1 MKKLYARIVPLV
13 FVLGACSSSD
23 EPAADPSVPVGFSVQ
38 TETRA
43 AVTGNTLPDGSLFK
57 VWGGYDGN
65 NVFDGRKV
73 TKTASGCTYTG
84 TEYWVPGKTYNFHA
98 VYPAELPA
106 EATLTVADDGTVS
119 VSDFDCSATGNEA
132 VDLMTASA
140 PDIEADKIIASQNP
154 VEHPVELTFSH
165 LLSHISFVFDNK
177 LTGGYA
183 AEVTDISFS
192 IQVKGDYN
200 SSTEPSPWTNLNPG
214 AITLYPAADP
224 AADPTAAPLTVE
236 KGSSVTSDP
245 ALVIP
250 QSNKRVNVTFTV
262 TIREKINEATG
273 STTMTVV
280 KRFTSPLAT
289 TDGEWEMGQRYE
301 YKATLTDKLME
312 MEGLTQITL
321 NVTITNWDQEN
332 ANVSWGGENA
342 AP

>member
-43 AVTGNTLPDGSLFK
+43 AVTGITLPDGSLFK

-65 NVFDGRKV
+65 NVFDGREV

-106 EATLTVADDGTVS
+106 EATLTVAGDGTVS
-119 VSDFDCSATGNEA
+119 VSNFDCSATGGAA

-140 PDIEADKIIASQNP
+140 PDDIKADEIIASPNS
-154 VEHPVELTFSH
+154 VELTFSH
-165 LLSHISFVFDNK
+165 LLSHISFVFENQ

-183 AEVTDISFS
+183 AEVTDISFL
-192 IQVKGDYN
+192 IKVKGDYN
-200 SSTEPSPWTNLNPG
+200 SSTEASPWTNLNPG
-214 AITLYPAADP
+214 AITLYPAA
-224 AADPTAAPLTVE
+224 APLKVANE
-236 KGSSVTSDP
+236 SKATSDP

-250 QSNKRVNVTFTV
+250 QGNTRVNVNFTV
-262 TIREKINEATG
+262 TIREIIDEDTG
-273 STTMTVV
+273 STMTVV

-289 TDGEWEMGQRYE
+289 TDGEWKMGQRYE

-312 MEGLTQITL
+312 MEGLKQIKL

-332 ANVSWGGENA
+332 ANVSWGGETA

>member
-1 MKKLYARIVPLV
+1 MKKFYARIVPLV

-43 AVTGNTLPDGSLFK
+43 AVTGTTLPNGSLFK

-65 NVFDGRKV
+65 NVFDGREV

-106 EATLTVADDGTVS
+106 GATLTVAGDGTVS
-119 VSDFDCSATGNEA
+119 VSNFDCSATGGTA

-140 PDIEADKIIASQNP
+140 PDIKADKIIASQNP
-154 VEHPVELTFSH
+154 VGLTFSH
-165 LLSHISFVFDNK
+165 LLSNISFVFDNQ
-177 LTGGYA
+177 LTGYV
-183 AEVTDISFS
+183 AEVTDISFL
-192 IQVKGDYN
+192 IQVKGDY
-200 SSTEPSPWTNLNPG
+200 SSTEASPWTNLIPG
-214 AITLYPAADP
+214 AITLYPV
-224 AADPTAAPLTVE
+224 AAPLKVANE
-236 KGSSVTSDP
+236 SSVTSDP

-250 QSNKRVNVTFTV
+250 QSNTGVNVTFTV
-262 TIREKINEATG
+262 TIREIIDEATG
-273 STTMTVV
+273 STMTVV

-312 MEGLTQITL
+312 MDGLTQITL
-321 NVTITNWDQEN
+321 DVKITDWSVED
-332 ANVSWGGENA
+332 ANVSWGGETA

>member
-1 MKKLYARIVPLV
+1 MKKFYARIVPLV

-43 AVTGNTLPDGSLFK
+43 AVTGTTLPDGSLFK

-65 NVFDGRKV
+65 NVFDGREV

-119 VSDFDCSATGNEA
+119 VSNFDCSATGGAA

-154 VEHPVELTFSH
+154 VELTFSH
-165 LLSHISFVFDNK
+165 LLSHISFVFDNQ
-177 LTGGYA
+177 LTGYA

-192 IQVKGDYN
+192 IQVKGNYI
-200 SSTEPSPWTNLNPG
+200 STEASPWTNLIPG

-224 AADPTAAPLTVE
+224 LKVAN
-236 KGSSVTSDP
+236 GSKATSAP

-250 QSNKRVNVTFTV
+250 QSNTGVNVTFTV
-262 TIREKINEATG
+262 TIREIIDETTG
-273 STTMTVV
+273 STMTVV

-289 TDGEWEMGQRYE
+289 TDGEWKMGQRYE
-301 YKATLTDKLME
+301 YKATLTDELME
-312 MEGLTQITL
+312 MDGLTQITL
-321 NVTITNWDQEN
+321 VVKITDWSVED
-332 ANVSWGGENA
+332 ANVSWGGETA

>member
-43 AVTGNTLPDGSLFK
+43 AVTGTTLPDGSLFK

-65 NVFDGRKV
+65 NVFDGREV
-73 TKTASGCTYTG
+73 IKTASGCTYTG

-106 EATLTVADDGTVS
+106 GATLTVAGVGTVS
-119 VSDFDCSATGNEA
+119 VSNFDCSATGDEA

-154 VEHPVELTFSH
+154 VELTFSH
-165 LLSHISFVFDNK
+165 LLSHISFVFENQ
-177 LTGGYA
+177 LTGGYV

-192 IQVKGDYN
+192 IQVKGNYI
-200 SSTEPSPWTNLNPG
+200 STEASPWTNLTLG

-224 AADPTAAPLTVE
+224 LKVANGP
-236 KGSSVTSDP
+236 SVTSDP

-250 QSNKRVNVTFTV
+250 QSNKGVNVTFTV
-262 TIREKINEATG
+262 TIREIIDEATG
-273 STTMTVV
+273 STMTVV

-301 YKATLTDKLME
+301 YKATLTNKLME
-312 MEGLTQITL
+312 MDGLTQITL
-321 NVTITNWDQEN
+321 VVKIKDWLVED
-332 ANVSWGGENA
+332 ANVSWGGETA

>member
-43 AVTGNTLPDGSLFK
+43 AVTGTTLPDGSLFK

-65 NVFDGRKV
+65 NVFDGREV

-106 EATLTVADDGTVS
+106 EATLTVAGDGTVS
-119 VSDFDCSATGNEA
+119 VSNFDCSATGGAA

-140 PDIEADKIIASQNP
+140 PDDIKADEIIASPNP
-154 VEHPVELTFSH
+154 VELPFSH
-165 LLSHISFVFDNK
+165 LLSHISFVFENQ
-177 LTGGYA
+177 LTGYA

-224 AADPTAAPLTVE
+224 AAAPLTVAN
-236 KGSSVTSDP
+236 KLSVTSDP

-250 QSNKRVNVTFTV
+250 QSNTGVNVTFTV
-262 TIREKINEATG
+262 TIREIIDEDTG
-273 STTMTVV
+273 STMTVV

-289 TDGEWEMGQRYE
+289 TDGEWKMGQRYE

-312 MEGLTQITL
+312 MEGLKQIKL

-332 ANVSWGGENA
+332 AKVSWGETA

>member
-43 AVTGNTLPDGSLFK
+43 AVTGTTLPDGSLFK

-106 EATLTVADDGTVS
+106 EATLTVAGDGTVS
-119 VSDFDCSATGNEA
+119 VRDFDCSATGDAA

-140 PDIEADKIIASQNP
+140 PNIEADKIIASQN
-154 VEHPVELTFSH
+154 PVELTFSH
-165 LLSHISFVFDNK
+165 LLSHISFVFDNQ
-177 LTGGYA
+177 LTGYV

-200 SSTEPSPWTNLNPG
+200 SSTEPSPWTNPILG

-224 AADPTAAPLTVE
+224 AADPLTVAN
-236 KGSSVTSDP
+236 KLSVTSDP

-250 QSNKRVNVTFTV
+250 QGNTEVNVTFTV
-262 TIREKINEATG
+262 TIREIIDELTG
-273 STTMTVV
+273 STMTVV

-301 YKATLTDKLME
+301 YKATLTDELME
-312 MEGLTQITL
+312 MNGLTQITL
-321 NVTITNWDQEN
+321 VVKITDWSVEDV
-332 ANVSWGGENA
+332 NVSWGGETA

>member
-1 MKKLYARIVPLV
+1 MKKFYARIVPLV

-43 AVTGNTLPDGSLFK
+43 AVTGTTLPDDSLFK

-65 NVFDGRKV
+65 NVFDGREV

-106 EATLTVADDGTVS
+106 GATLTVAGDGTVS
-119 VSDFDCSATGNEA
+119 VSNFDCSATGDAA

-140 PDIEADKIIASQNP
+140 PNIKADKIIASQNR
-154 VEHPVELTFSH
+154 VELTFSH
-165 LLSHISFVFDNK
+165 LLSHISFVFDNQ

-200 SSTEPSPWTNLNPG
+200 SSTEASPWTKLNPG
-214 AITLYPAADP
+214 TITLYPAAAP
-224 AADPTAAPLTVE
+224 AAAPLKVAN
-236 KGSSVTSDP
+236 GSKATSAP

-250 QSNKRVNVTFTV
+250 QSNTGVKVTFTV
-262 TIREKINEATG
+262 TIREIIDKDTG
-273 STTMTVV
+273 STMTVV

-289 TDGEWEMGQRYE
+289 TDGKWEMGQRYE

-312 MEGLTQITL
+312 MDGLTQITL
-321 NVTITNWDQEN
+321 NVTITDWSVED
-332 ANVSWGGENA
+332 ANVSWGGETA

>member
-43 AVTGNTLPDGSLFK
+43 AVTGTTLPDGSLFK

-65 NVFDGRKV
+65 NVFDGKEV
-73 TKTASGCTYTG
+73 KKTASGCTYTG
-84 TEYWVPGKTYNFHA
+84 TEYWVPRKTYNFHA

-119 VSDFDCSATGNEA
+119 VSDFDCSATGGAA
-132 VDLMTASA
+132 VDLMTAPA
-140 PDIEADKIIASQNP
+140 PDIKADEIIARQNS
-154 VEHPVELTFSH
+154 VELTFRH
-165 LLSHISFVFDNK
+165 LLSHISFVFDNQ
-177 LTGGYA
+177 LTGYA

-192 IQVKGDYN
+192 IQVKGNYN

-224 AADPTAAPLTVE
+224 EAAPLKVANE
-236 KGSSVTSDP
+236 SKATSDP

-250 QSNKRVNVTFTV
+250 QSNKGVNVTFTV

-289 TDGEWEMGQRYE
+289 TDGEWKMGQRYE
-301 YKATLTDKLME
+301 YKATLTDELME
-312 MEGLTQITL
+312 MNDLKLTQITL
-321 NVTITNWDQEN
+321 VVKITNWSVED
-332 ANVSWGGENA
+332 ANVSWGGETA

>member
-43 AVTGNTLPDGSLFK
+43 AVTGTTLPDGSLFK

-65 NVFDGRKV
+65 NVFDGREV

-106 EATLTVADDGTVS
+106 GAITVAGDGTVS
-119 VSDFDCSATGNEA
+119 VSNFDCSATGNAA

-140 PDIEADKIIASQNP
+140 PNIKADEIIASPNS
-154 VEHPVELTFSH
+154 VELTFSH
-165 LLSHISFVFDNK
+165 LLSHISFVFDNQ
-177 LTGGYA
+177 TGYT

-192 IQVKGDYN
+192 IRVKGNYN
-200 SSTEPSPWTNLNPG
+200 SSTEPSRWTNLNPEP
-214 AITLYPAADP
+214 IPLYPAA
-224 AADPTAAPLTVE
+224 APLRVAN
-236 KGSSVTSDP
+236 KSSVTSDP

-250 QSNKRVNVTFTV
+250 QSNTGVNVTFTV
-262 TIREKINEATG
+262 TIREIIDEDTG

-289 TDGEWEMGQRYE
+289 TDCEWKMGQRYE

-312 MEGLTQITL
+312 MDGLTQITL
-321 NVTITNWDQEN
+321 VVKITDWSVEK
-332 ANVSWGGENA
+332 ANVSWGGETA

>member
-1 MKKLYARIVPLV
+1 MKKFYARIVPLV

-43 AVTGNTLPDGSLFK
+43 AVTGPTLPVGSLFK

-65 NVFDGRKV
+65 NVFDGREV

-106 EATLTVADDGTVS
+106 GATLTVAGDGTVS
-119 VSDFDCSATGNEA
+119 VRDFDCSATGNAA

-140 PDIEADKIIASQNP
+140 PNIEADKIIASQN
-154 VEHPVELTFSH
+154 PVELTFSH
-165 LLSHISFVFDNK
+165 LLSHISFVFDNQ
-177 LTGGYA
+177 LTGYA
-183 AEVTDISFS
+183 AEVTDISFL
-192 IQVKGDYN
+192 IQVKGNYI
-200 SSTEPSPWTNLNPG
+200 STEASPWTNLIQG

-224 AADPTAAPLTVE
+224 AAAPLTVE
-236 KGSSVTSDP
+236 NKLSVTSDP

-250 QSNKRVNVTFTV
+250 QSNTGVNVTFTV
-262 TIREKINEATG
+262 TIREIIDEAG
-273 STTMTVV
+273 STMTVV

-289 TDGEWEMGQRYE
+289 TDGEWKMGQRYE

-312 MEGLTQITL
+312 MEDLKQITL
-321 NVTITNWDQEN
+321 VVKITDWLVED
-332 ANVSWGGENA
+332 ANVSWGGETA

>member
-1 MKKLYARIVPLV
+1 MKKFYARIVPLV

-43 AVTGNTLPDGSLFK
+43 AVTGTTLPDGSHFK
-57 VWGGYDGN
+57 VWGGYNGN
-65 NVFDGRKV
+65 NVFDGREV

-106 EATLTVADDGTVS
+106 GAKLTVAGDGTVS
-119 VSDFDCSATGNEA
+119 VSNFDCSATGGAA

-140 PDIEADKIIASQNP
+140 PDDIKADEIIARQNR
-154 VEHPVELTFSH
+154 VELTFSH

-177 LTGGYA
+177 TGYT
-183 AEVTDISFS
+183 AEVTDISFL

-200 SSTEPSPWTNLNPG
+200 SSTEPSPWTNLILG
-214 AITLYPAADP
+214 AITLYPAA
-224 AADPTAAPLTVE
+224 APLKVAN
-236 KGSSVTSDP
+236 KLSVTSDP

-250 QSNKRVNVTFTV
+250 QSNTGVNVTFTV
-262 TIREKINEATG
+262 TIREIIDKDTG
-273 STTMTVV
+273 STMTVV
-280 KRFTSPLAT
+280 KRFTSSLAT

-301 YKATLTDKLME
+301 YKATLTDELME
-312 MEGLTQITL
+312 MDDLTQITL
-321 NVTITNWDQEN
+321 VVKITDWSVED
-332 ANVSWGGENA
+332 ANVSWGGETA

>member
-43 AVTGNTLPDGSLFK
+43 AVTGTTLPDGSLFK

-65 NVFDGRKV
+65 NVFDGREVK
-73 TKTASGCTYTG
+73 KTASGCTYTG

-106 EATLTVADDGTVS
+106 GATLTVAGDGTVS
-119 VSDFDCSATGNEA
+119 VSKFDCSATGDKA

-140 PDIEADKIIASQNP
+140 PDDIKADEIIASQNL
-154 VEHPVELTFSH
+154 VGLTFSH

-177 LTGGYA
+177 LTGYA

-192 IQVKGDYN
+192 IQVKGNYN
-200 SSTEPSPWTNLNPG
+200 SSTEPSPWTTLNLG

-224 AADPTAAPLTVE
+224 AAAPLTVAN
-236 KGSSVTSDP
+236 GSKATSDP

-250 QSNKRVNVTFTV
+250 QNNTGVNVTFTV
-262 TIREKINEATG
+262 TIREIIDEDTG
-273 STTMTVV
+273 STMTVV

-312 MEGLTQITL
+312 MDGLTQITL
-321 NVTITNWDQEN
+321 NVTITDWLVED
-332 ANVSWGGENA
+332 ANVSWGGETA

>member
-43 AVTGNTLPDGSLFK
+43 AVTGTTLPDGSLFK

-65 NVFDGRKV
+65 NVFDGKEV
-73 TKTASGCTYTG
+73 KKTASGCTYTG
-84 TEYWVPGKTYNFHA
+84 TEYWVPGKKYNFHA

-106 EATLTVADDGTVS
+106 GAALTVAGDGTVS
-119 VSDFDCSATGNEA
+119 VSDFDCSATGDAA

-140 PDIEADKIIASQNP
+140 SNIEADKIIDSPNT
-154 VEHPVELTFSH
+154 VELTFSH
-165 LLSHISFVFDNK
+165 LLSHISFAFDNQ
-177 LTGGYA
+177 LTGYA

-200 SSTEPSPWTNLNPG
+200 SSTEPSPWTTLSPG
-214 AITLYPAADP
+214 AITLYPA
-224 AADPTAAPLTVE
+224 TAPLKVANR
-236 KGSSVTSDP
+236 SSVTSDP

-250 QSNKRVNVTFTV
+250 QGNTGVDVTFTV
-262 TIREKINEATG
+262 TIRKIIDEDTG
-273 STTMTVV
+273 STMTVV

-289 TDGEWEMGQRYE
+289 TDGKWEMGQRYE
-301 YKATLTDKLME
+301 YKATLDNDLME
-312 MEGLTQITL
+312 MDDLTQITL
-321 NVTITNWDQEN
+321 NVTIKVWSVED
-332 ANVSWGGENA
+332 ANVSWGGETA

>member
-1 MKKLYARIVPLV
+1 MKKFYARIVPLV

-43 AVTGNTLPDGSLFK
+43 AVTGTTLPDGSLFK

-65 NVFDGRKV
+65 NVFDGREV

-106 EATLTVADDGTVS
+106 EARLTVAGDGTVS
-119 VSDFDCSATGNEA
+119 VSDFDCSATGDAA

-140 PDIEADKIIASQNP
+140 HIKADKIIDSQN
-154 VEHPVELTFSH
+154 PVELTFSH
-165 LLSHISFVFDNK
+165 LLSHISFVFDNQ

-183 AEVTDISFS
+183 AEVTDISFL
-192 IQVKGDYN
+192 IKVKGNYI
-200 SSTEPSPWTNLNPG
+200 STGASPWTNLTLG

-224 AADPTAAPLTVE
+224 EAAPLEVANR
-236 KGSSVTSDP
+236 SSVTSDP

-250 QSNKRVNVTFTV
+250 QGNTGVNVTFTV
-262 TIREKINEATG
+262 TIREIIDEDTG
-273 STTMTVV
+273 STMTVV

-289 TDGEWEMGQRYE
+289 TDGKWEMGQRYE

-312 MEGLTQITL
+312 MEMDGLKQITL
-321 NVTITNWDQEN
+321 NVTIKDWWVED
-332 ANVSWGGENA
+332 ANVSWGGETA

>member
-43 AVTGNTLPDGSLFK
+43 AVTGTTLPDGSLFK

-65 NVFDGRKV
+65 NVFDGREVK
-73 TKTASGCTYTG
+73 KTASGCTYTG

-106 EATLTVADDGTVS
+106 GATLTVAGDGTVS
-119 VSDFDCSATGNEA
+119 VSNFDCSATGDVA

-140 PDIEADKIIASQNP
+140 PNIKADEIIARQ
-154 VEHPVELTFSH
+154 HPVELTFRH
-165 LLSHISFVFDNK
+165 LLSNISFVFDNQ
-177 LTGGYA
+177 LSYA
-183 AEVTDISFS
+183 AEVTDISFW
-192 IQVKGDYN
+192 IKVKGNYN
-200 SSTEPSPWTNLNPG
+200 SSTEPSPWTNLNPE

-224 AADPTAAPLTVE
+224 AAAPLTVE
-236 KGSSVTSDP
+236 NKLSVTSDP

-250 QSNKRVNVTFTV
+250 QSNTEVNVTFTV
-262 TIREKINEATG
+262 TIREIIDEDTG
-273 STTMTVV
+273 STMTVV
-280 KRFTSPLAT
+280 KRFTSSLAT

-321 NVTITNWDQEN
+321 VVKITDWSVED
-332 ANVSWGGENA
+332 ANVSWGGETA

>member
-1 MKKLYARIVPLV
+1 MKKFYARIVPLV

-43 AVTGNTLPDGSLFK
+43 AVTGPTLPVGSLFK

-65 NVFDGRKV
+65 NVFDGREV

-119 VSDFDCSATGNEA
+119 VSNFDCSATGGAA

-154 VEHPVELTFSH
+154 VELTFSH

-177 LTGGYA
+177 LTGYA

-192 IQVKGDYN
+192 IQVKGNYN
-200 SSTEPSPWTNLNPG
+200 SSTEPSPWTTLNLG
-214 AITLYPAADP
+214 AITLYPAA
-224 AADPTAAPLTVE
+224 APLKVAN
-236 KGSSVTSDP
+236 GSSVTSDP

-250 QSNKRVNVTFTV
+250 QSNTGVNVTFTV
-262 TIREKINEATG
+262 TIREIIDETTG
-273 STTMTVV
+273 STMTVV
-280 KRFTSPLAT
+280 KRFISSLAT

-301 YKATLTDKLME
+301 YKATLDDELME
-312 MEGLTQITL
+312 MEMDDLTQITL
-321 NVTITNWDQEN
+321 NVTIKDWWVED
-332 ANVSWGGENA
+332 ANVSWGGETA

>member
-43 AVTGNTLPDGSLFK
+43 AVTGTTLPDGSLFK

-65 NVFDGRKV
+65 NVFDGREVK
-73 TKTASGCTYTG
+73 KTASGCTYTG

-106 EATLTVADDGTVS
+106 GATLTVAGDGTVS
-119 VSDFDCSATGNEA
+119 VSNFDCSATGNAA

-140 PDIEADKIIASQNP
+140 PNIEADKIIARQN
-154 VEHPVELTFSH
+154 PVELTFSH
-165 LLSHISFVFDNK
+165 LLSHISFVFDNQ
-177 LTGGYA
+177 LTGYA

-200 SSTEPSPWTNLNPG
+200 SSTEPSPWTTLIPEAN
-214 AITLYPAADP
+214 TLYLA
-224 AADPTAAPLTVE
+224 AAPLKVANE
-236 KGSSVTSDP
+236 SSVTSDP

-250 QSNKRVNVTFTV
+250 QSNTGVNVTFTV
-262 TIREKINEATG
+262 TIREIIDEDTG
-273 STTMTVV
+273 STMTVV

-289 TDGEWEMGQRYE
+289 TDGKWEMGQRYE
-301 YKATLTDKLME
+301 YKATLTDELME
-312 MEGLTQITL
+312 MDDLTRITL
-321 NVTITNWDQEN
+321 NVSITDWLEED
-332 ANVSWGGENA
+332 ANVSWGGETA

>member
-43 AVTGNTLPDGSLFK
+43 AVTGTTLPDGSLFK

-65 NVFDGRKV
+65 NVFDGREV

-106 EATLTVADDGTVS
+106 GATLTVAGDGTVS
-119 VSDFDCSATGNEA
+119 VRDFDCSATGNAA

-140 PDIEADKIIASQNP
+140 PNIEADKIIASQN
-154 VEHPVELTFSH
+154 PVELTFSH
-165 LLSHISFVFDNK
+165 LLSHISFVFDNQ
-177 LTGGYA
+177 LTGYA
-183 AEVTDISFS
+183 AEVTGISFS
-192 IQVKGDYN
+192 IQVKGDY
-200 SSTEPSPWTNLNPG
+200 SSTEASPWTNLTLG
-214 AITLYPAADP
+214 AITLAADP
-224 AADPTAAPLTVE
+224 EADPLTVE

-250 QSNKRVNVTFTV
+250 QGNRGVNVTFTV
-262 TIREKINEATG
+262 TIREIINEATG

-289 TDGEWEMGQRYE
+289 TDGKWEMGQRYE
-301 YKATLTDKLME
+301 YKATLTDELME
-312 MEGLTQITL
+312 MDDLTQITL
-321 NVTITNWDQEN
+321 VVEITDWLVED
-332 ANVSWGGENA
+332 ANVSWGGETA

>member
-43 AVTGNTLPDGSLFK
+43 AVTGTTLPDGSLFK

-65 NVFDGRKV
+65 NVFDGREV

-106 EATLTVADDGTVS
+106 EATLTVDGDGTVS
-119 VSDFDCSATGNEA
+119 VSNFDCSATGDAA

-154 VEHPVELTFSH
+154 VELTFSH
-165 LLSHISFVFDNK
+165 LLSHISFVFDNQ
-177 LTGGYA
+177 LTGYV

-200 SSTEPSPWTNLNPG
+200 SSTEPSPWTNLSPG

-224 AADPTAAPLTVE
+224 LTVANE
-236 KGSSVTSDP
+236 RSVTSDP

-250 QSNKRVNVTFTV
+250 QGNTGVDVTFTV
-262 TIREKINEATG
+262 TIREIIDEDTG
-273 STTMTVV
+273 STMTVV

-289 TDGEWEMGQRYE
+289 TDGEWKMGQRYE
-301 YKATLTDKLME
+301 YKATLTDELME
-312 MEGLTQITL
+312 MDDLTQITL
-321 NVTITNWDQEN
+321 NVTIKDWLVEDV
-332 ANVSWGGENA
+332 NVSWGGETA

>member
-43 AVTGNTLPDGSLFK
+43 AVTGTTLPDGSLFK

-65 NVFDGRKV
+65 NVFDGREV

-106 EATLTVADDGTVS
+106 EAKLTVAGDGTVS
-119 VSDFDCSATGNEA
+119 VSNFDCSATGDAA

-140 PDIEADKIIASQNP
+140 PDDIKADEIIASQHL
-154 VEHPVELTFSH
+154 VGLTFSH
-165 LLSHISFVFDNK
+165 LLSHISFVFDNQ
-177 LTGGYA
+177 LTGYA
-183 AEVTDISFS
+183 AEVTDISFL
-192 IQVKGDYN
+192 IKVKGNYI
-200 SSTEPSPWTNLNPG
+200 STEASPWTNLIQG

-224 AADPTAAPLTVE
+224 AAAPLKVE
-236 KGSSVTSDP
+236 KKLSVTSDP

-250 QSNKRVNVTFTV
+250 QSNTGVNVTFTV
-262 TIREKINEATG
+262 TIRKIIDEDTG
-273 STTMTVV
+273 STMTVV

-289 TDGEWEMGQRYE
+289 TDGEWKMGQRYE
-301 YKATLTDKLME
+301 YKATLTDELME
-312 MEGLTQITL
+312 MDGLTQITL
-321 NVTITNWDQEN
+321 NVTITDWLVED
-332 ANVSWGGENA
+332 ANVSWGGETA

>member
-43 AVTGNTLPDGSLFK
+43 AVTGTTLPDGSLFK

-65 NVFDGRKV
+65 NVFDGREV

-106 EATLTVADDGTVS
+106 EAILTVAGDGTVS
-119 VSDFDCSATGNEA
+119 VSNFDCSATGDAA

-154 VEHPVELTFSH
+154 VELTFSH
-165 LLSHISFVFDNK
+165 LLSHISFAFDNK
-177 LTGGYA
+177 LTGYA

-192 IQVKGDYN
+192 IQVKGNYN
-200 SSTEPSPWTNLNPG
+200 SSTEPSPWTNLTLG

-224 AADPTAAPLTVE
+224 LRVE
-236 KGSSVTSDP
+236 NKLSVTSDP

-250 QSNKRVNVTFTV
+250 QSNTEVNVTFTV
-262 TIREKINEATG
+262 TIREIIDEDTG
-273 STTMTVV
+273 STMTVV

-289 TDGEWEMGQRYE
+289 TDGEWKMGQRYE
-301 YKATLTDKLME
+301 YKATLTDELME
-312 MEGLTQITL
+312 MDGLTQITL
-321 NVTITNWDQEN
+321 NVTITDWSVED
-332 ANVSWGGENA
+332 ANVSWGGETA

>member
-1 MKKLYARIVPLV
+1 MKKFYARIVPLV

-43 AVTGNTLPDGSLFK
+43 AVTGTTLPDGSLFK

-65 NVFDGRKV
+65 NVFDGREV

-84 TEYWVPGKTYNFHA
+84 TEYWVPGKKYNFHA

-106 EATLTVADDGTVS
+106 GAKLTVDGDGTVS
-119 VSDFDCSATGNEA
+119 VSNFDCSATGNEA

-140 PDIEADKIIASQNP
+140 PNIEADEIIARQNS
-154 VEHPVELTFSH
+154 VELTFSH
-165 LLSHISFVFDNK
+165 LLSHISFVFDNQ
-177 LTGGYA
+177 LTGYA
-183 AEVTDISFS
+183 AEVTDISFL
-192 IQVKGDYN
+192 IKVKGNYI
-200 SSTEPSPWTNLNPG
+200 STEASPWTNLIQG

-224 AADPTAAPLTVE
+224 AAAPLTVE
-236 KGSSVTSDP
+236 NKLSVTSDP

-250 QSNKRVNVTFTV
+250 QSNTGVNVTFTV
-262 TIREKINEATG
+262 TIRKIIDEATG
-273 STTMTVV
+273 STMTVV
-280 KRFTSPLAT
+280 KRFTSSLAT

-312 MEGLTQITL
+312 MEGLKQIKL

-332 ANVSWGGENA
+332 ANVSWGGETA

>member
-43 AVTGNTLPDGSLFK
+43 AVTGTTLPDGSLFK

-65 NVFDGRKV
+65 NVFDGREVK
-73 TKTASGCTYTG
+73 KTASGCTYTG

-106 EATLTVADDGTVS
+106 EATLTVAGDGTVS
-119 VSDFDCSATGNEA
+119 VSNFDCSATGDAA

-140 PDIEADKIIASQNP
+140 PDDIKADEIIDRQD
-154 VEHPVELTFSH
+154 PVELTFSH
-165 LLSHISFVFDNK
+165 LLSHISFVFDNQ

-200 SSTEPSPWTNLNPG
+200 SSTEASPWTNLNPG
-214 AITLYPAADP
+214 AIITLYPAA
-224 AADPTAAPLTVE
+224 APLKVAN
-236 KGSSVTSDP
+236 KLSVTSDP

-250 QSNKRVNVTFTV
+250 QGNTEVDVTFTV
-262 TIREKINEATG
+262 TIRKKIDETTG

-289 TDGEWEMGQRYE
+289 TDGKWKMGQRYE

-312 MEGLTQITL
+312 MDDLTQITL
-321 NVTITNWDQEN
+321 VVKITNWSVED
-332 ANVSWGGENA
+332 ANVSWGGETA

>member
-43 AVTGNTLPDGSLFK
+43 AVTGTTLPDGSLFK

-65 NVFDGRKV
+65 NVFDGREV

-106 EATLTVADDGTVS
+106 GATLTVAGDGTVS
-119 VSDFDCSATGNEA
+119 VRDFDCSATGNAA

-140 PDIEADKIIASQNP
+140 PNIEADKIIASPN
-154 VEHPVELTFSH
+154 PVELTFSH
-165 LLSHISFVFDNK
+165 LLSHISFVFDNQ
-177 LTGGYA
+177 LTGYA
-183 AEVTDISFS
+183 AEVTDISFL
-192 IQVKGDYN
+192 IKVKGNYI
-200 SSTEPSPWTNLNPG
+200 STEASPWTNLIQG

-224 AADPTAAPLTVE
+224 AAAPLTVE
-236 KGSSVTSDP
+236 NKLSVTSDP

-250 QSNKRVNVTFTV
+250 QSNTGVNVTFTV
-262 TIREKINEATG
+262 TIREIINEATG

-289 TDGEWEMGQRYE
+289 TDGEWKMGQRYK

-312 MEGLTQITL
+312 MDGLTQITL
-321 NVTITNWDQEN
+321 VVKITDWSVED
-332 ANVSWGGENA
+332 ANVSWGGETA

>member
-23 EPAADPSVPVGFSVQ
+23 EPAADPSVPLGFSVQ

-43 AVTGNTLPDGSLFK
+43 AVTGTTLPDGSLFK

-65 NVFDGRKV
+65 NVFDGREVK
-73 TKTASGCTYTG
+73 KTASGCTYTG

-119 VSDFDCSATGNEA
+119 VSKFDCSATGGAA

-140 PDIEADKIIASQNP
+140 PDDIEADEIIASQN
-154 VEHPVELTFSH
+154 PVELTFSH
-165 LLSHISFVFDNK
+165 LLSHISFVFDNQ

-192 IQVKGDYN
+192 IQVKGNYI
-200 SSTEPSPWTNLNPG
+200 STEPSPWTNLTLG
-214 AITLYPAADP
+214 EITLYPAADP
-224 AADPTAAPLTVE
+224 EAASLKVANR
-236 KGSSVTSDP
+236 SSVTSDP

-250 QSNKRVNVTFTV
+250 QGNTGVDVTFTV
-262 TIREKINEATG
+262 TIREIIDEDTG
-273 STTMTVV
+273 STMTVV

-289 TDGEWEMGQRYE
+289 TDGKWEMGQRYE
-301 YKATLTDKLME
+301 YKATLTDELME
-312 MEGLTQITL
+312 MDGLKQITL
-321 NVTITNWDQEN
+321 VVKITDWLVED
-332 ANVSWGGENA
+332 ANVSWGGETA

>member
-43 AVTGNTLPDGSLFK
+43 AVTGTTLPDGSLFK

-65 NVFDGRKV
+65 NVFDGREV

-106 EATLTVADDGTVS
+106 GATLTVAGDGTVS
-119 VSDFDCSATGNEA
+119 VSNFDCSATGNAA

-140 PDIEADKIIASQNP
+140 PNIEADKIIARQN
-154 VEHPVELTFSH
+154 PVELTFSH
-165 LLSHISFVFDNK
+165 LLSHISFVFDNQ
-177 LTGGYA
+177 LTGYA

-200 SSTEPSPWTNLNPG
+200 SSTEPSPWTTLIPEAN
-214 AITLYPAADP
+214 TLYLA
-224 AADPTAAPLTVE
+224 AAPLKVAN
-236 KGSSVTSDP
+236 GSSVTSDP

-250 QSNKRVNVTFTV
+250 QSNTGVNVTFTV
-262 TIREKINEATG
+262 TIREIIDEDTG
-273 STTMTVV
+273 STMTVV

-312 MEGLTQITL
+312 MDGLTQITL
-321 NVTITNWDQEN
+321 NVSITDWLVED
-332 ANVSWGGENA
+332 ANVSWGGETA

>member
-1 MKKLYARIVPLV
+1 MKKFYARIVPLV

-43 AVTGNTLPDGSLFK
+43 AVTGTTLPNDSLFK
-57 VWGGYDGN
+57 VWGGYNGN
-65 NVFDGRKV
+65 NVFDGREVK
-73 TKTASGCTYTG
+73 KTASGCTYTG

-119 VSDFDCSATGNEA
+119 VSNFDCSATGDAA

-140 PDIEADKIIASQNP
+140 PNIEADEIIARQNP
-154 VEHPVELTFSH
+154 VKLTFSH
-165 LLSHISFVFDNK
+165 LLSHISFVFDNQ
-177 LTGGYA
+177 LTGYA

-192 IQVKGDYN
+192 IKVKGNYI
-200 SSTEPSPWTNLNPG
+200 STEASPWTNLNLE
-214 AITLYPAADP
+214 AITLYPAA
-224 AADPTAAPLTVE
+224 APLKVAN
-236 KGSSVTSDP
+236 KLSVTSDP

-250 QSNKRVNVTFTV
+250 QSNTGVNVTFTV
-262 TIREKINEATG
+262 TIREIIDEATG
-273 STTMTVV
+273 STMTVV
-280 KRFTSPLAT
+280 KRFTSSLAT

-321 NVTITNWDQEN
+321 VVKITDWSVED
-332 ANVSWGGENA
+332 ANVSWGGETA

>member
-43 AVTGNTLPDGSLFK
+43 AVTGTTLPDGSLFK

-65 NVFDGRKV
+65 NVFDGREV

-106 EATLTVADDGTVS
+106 GATLTVAGDGTVS
-119 VSDFDCSATGNEA
+119 VSNFDCSATGDAA

-140 PDIEADKIIASQNP
+140 PNIKADKIIASQN
-154 VEHPVELTFSH
+154 PVELTFSH
-165 LLSHISFVFDNK
+165 LLSHISFVFDNQ
-177 LTGGYA
+177 TGYA

-192 IQVKGDYN
+192 IQVKGNYI
-200 SSTEPSPWTNLNPG
+200 STGASPWTNLNPG
-214 AITLYPAADP
+214 AITLYPAA
-224 AADPTAAPLTVE
+224 APLKVAN
-236 KGSSVTSDP
+236 KLSVTSDP

-250 QSNKRVNVTFTV
+250 QSNTGVNVTFTV
-262 TIREKINEATG
+262 TIREIIDEDTE

-289 TDGEWEMGQRYE
+289 TDGKWEMGQRYE

-312 MEGLTQITL
+312 MDGLTQITL
-321 NVTITNWDQEN
+321 VVKITDWSVED
-332 ANVSWGGENA
+332 ANVSWGGETA

>member
-43 AVTGNTLPDGSLFK
+43 AVTGTTLPNDSLFK
-57 VWGGYDGN
+57 VWGGYNGN
-65 NVFDGRKV
+65 NVFDGREVK
-73 TKTASGCTYTG
+73 KTASGCTYTG

-119 VSDFDCSATGNEA
+119 VSNFDCSATGDAA

-140 PDIEADKIIASQNP
+140 TNIEADEIIDSPNL
-154 VEHPVELTFSH
+154 VELTFSH
-165 LLSHISFVFDNK
+165 LLSHISFVFANE
-177 LTGGYA
+177 LTGDYA

-192 IQVKGDYN
+192 IKVKGDYN
-200 SSTEPSPWTNLNPG
+200 SSTEPSPWTNLIPG

-224 AADPTAAPLTVE
+224 AAAPLTVAN
-236 KGSSVTSDP
+236 GSSVTSDP

-250 QSNKRVNVTFTV
+250 QGNTEVNVTFTV
-262 TIREKINEATG
+262 TIREIIDEA
-273 STTMTVV
+273 STMTVV

-289 TDGEWEMGQRYE
+289 TDGKWKMGQRYE

-312 MEGLTQITL
+312 MDGLTQITL
-321 NVTITNWDQEN
+321 VVKIKDWLVED
-332 ANVSWGGENA
+332 ANVSWGGETA

>member
-43 AVTGNTLPDGSLFK
+43 VVTGTTLPDGSLFK
-57 VWGGYDGN
+57 VWGEYDGN
-65 NVFDGRKV
+65 NVFDGREV

-119 VSDFDCSATGNEA
+119 VSNFDCSATGGAA

-140 PDIEADKIIASQNP
+140 PNIKADEIIASPN
-154 VEHPVELTFSH
+154 PVELTFSH
-165 LLSHISFVFDNK
+165 LLSHISFVFDNQ

-192 IQVKGDYN
+192 IHVKGDYN
-200 SSTEPSPWTNLNPG
+200 SSTEPSPWTNLTLG

-224 AADPTAAPLTVE
+224 EAAPLKVANE
-236 KGSSVTSDP
+236 RSVTSDP

-250 QSNKRVNVTFTV
+250 QGNRGVNVTFTV
-262 TIREKINEATG
+262 TIREIIDEAG
-273 STTMTVV
+273 STMTVV

-289 TDGEWEMGQRYE
+289 TDGEWKMGQRYE

-312 MEGLTQITL
+312 MDGLTQITL
-321 NVTITNWDQEN
+321 VVKIKDWLVED
-332 ANVSWGGENA
+332 ANVSWGGETA

>member
-43 AVTGNTLPDGSLFK
+43 AVTGTTLPDGSLFK
-57 VWGGYDGN
+57 VWGGYNGN
-65 NVFDGRKV
+65 NVFDDREV

-106 EATLTVADDGTVS
+106 GATLTVAGDGTVS
-119 VSDFDCSATGNEA
+119 VSNFDCSATGDAA

-140 PDIEADKIIASQNP
+140 PDIKADEIIANQN
-154 VEHPVELTFSH
+154 PVELTFSH
-165 LLSHISFVFDNK
+165 LLSHISFVFDNQ

-192 IQVKGDYN
+192 IRVKGNYN

-214 AITLYPAADP
+214 AITLYPAA
-224 AADPTAAPLTVE
+224 APLTVAN
-236 KGSSVTSDP
+236 KLSLTSAP

-250 QSNKRVNVTFTV
+250 QSNTGVNVTFTV
-262 TIREKINEATG
+262 TIREIIDEDTG

-289 TDGEWEMGQRYE
+289 TDGEWKMGQRYE
-301 YKATLTDKLME
+301 YKATLTGELME
-312 MEGLTQITL
+312 MDGLTQITL
-321 NVTITNWDQEN
+321 DVKITDWSVED
-332 ANVSWGGENA
+332 ANVSWGGETA

>member
-43 AVTGNTLPDGSLFK
+43 AVTGTTLPDGSLFK

-65 NVFDGRKV
+65 NVFDGREV

-106 EATLTVADDGTVS
+106 GAKLTVAGDGTVS
-119 VSDFDCSATGNEA
+119 VSNFDCSATGGAA

-140 PDIEADKIIASQNP
+140 PDDIKADEIIASPNP
-154 VEHPVELTFSH
+154 VKLTFSH
-165 LLSHISFVFDNK
+165 LLSHISFVFDNQ
-177 LTGGYA
+177 LSYA

-192 IQVKGDYN
+192 IRVKGNYN
-200 SSTEPSPWTNLNPG
+200 SSTEPSPWTNLILG
-214 AITLYPAADP
+214 AITLYPAA
-224 AADPTAAPLTVE
+224 APLKVAN
-236 KGSSVTSDP
+236 KLSVTSDP

-250 QSNKRVNVTFTV
+250 QGNTGVNVTFTV
-262 TIREKINEATG
+262 TIREIIDEAPG
-273 STTMTVV
+273 SSMTVV

-289 TDGEWEMGQRYE
+289 TDGEWKMGQRYE

-312 MEGLTQITL
+312 MDGLKQITL
-321 NVTITNWDQEN
+321 NVTITDWSVED
-332 ANVSWGGENA
+332 ANVSWGGETA

>member
-43 AVTGNTLPDGSLFK
+43 AVTGTTLPDGSLFK

-65 NVFDGRKV
+65 NVFDGREV

-106 EATLTVADDGTVS
+106 GAKLTVAGDGTVS
-119 VSDFDCSATGNEA
+119 VSNFDCSATGDAA

-140 PDIEADKIIASQNP
+140 PDDIKADEIIASP
-154 VEHPVELTFSH
+154 DPVELTFSH
-165 LLSHISFVFDNK
+165 LLSHISFVFDNQ
-177 LTGGYA
+177 LTDGYA
-183 AEVTDISFS
+183 AEVTDISFL

-200 SSTEPSPWTNLNPG
+200 SSTGASPWTNLNSG
-214 AITLYPAADP
+214 KITLYPS
-224 AADPTAAPLTVE
+224 AAPLKVAN
-236 KGSSVTSDP
+236 GSKATSDP

-250 QSNKRVNVTFTV
+250 QSNTGVNVTFTV
-262 TIREKINEATG
+262 TIREIIDEDTG
-273 STTMTVV
+273 STMTVV
-280 KRFTSPLAT
+280 KRFTSSLAT

-312 MEGLTQITL
+312 MDGLTQITL
-321 NVTITNWDQEN
+321 VVKITDWSVED
-332 ANVSWGGENA
+332 ANVSWGGETA

>member
-43 AVTGNTLPDGSLFK
+43 AVTGTTLPDGSLFK

-65 NVFDGRKV
+65 NVFDGREV

-106 EATLTVADDGTVS
+106 GATLTVAGDGTVS
-119 VSDFDCSATGNEA
+119 VSNFDCSATGGAA

-140 PDIEADKIIASQNP
+140 PNIKADKIIASQN
-154 VEHPVELTFSH
+154 PVELTFSH
-165 LLSHISFVFDNK
+165 LLSHISFVFDNQ
-177 LTGGYA
+177 LTGYV

-200 SSTEPSPWTNLNPG
+200 SSTEPSPWTNLFLG

-224 AADPTAAPLTVE
+224 AAAPLTVAN
-236 KGSSVTSDP
+236 KLSVTSDP

-250 QSNKRVNVTFTV
+250 QSNTGVNVTFTV
-262 TIREKINEATG
+262 TIREIIDEATG
-273 STTMTVV
+273 STMTVV

-312 MEGLTQITL
+312 MDGLTQITL
-321 NVTITNWDQEN
+321 DVKITDWSVED
-332 ANVSWGGENA
+332 ANVSWGGETA

>member
-43 AVTGNTLPDGSLFK
+43 AVTGTTLPDGSLFK

-65 NVFDGRKV
+65 NVFDGREV

-106 EATLTVADDGTVS
+106 GATLTVDGDGTVS
-119 VSDFDCSATGNEA
+119 VRDFDCSATGNAA

-140 PDIEADKIIASQNP
+140 PNIEADKIIASQY
-154 VEHPVELTFSH
+154 PVELTFSH
-165 LLSHISFVFDNK
+165 LLSHISFAFDNQ
-177 LTGGYA
+177 LTGDYA

-200 SSTEPSPWTNLNPG
+200 SSTEPSPWTNLSPG

-224 AADPTAAPLTVE
+224 EADPLTVE

-250 QSNKRVNVTFTV
+250 QGNRGVNVTFTV
-262 TIREKINEATG
+262 TIREIINEATG

-289 TDGEWEMGQRYE
+289 TDGEWKMGQRYE
-301 YKATLTDKLME
+301 YKATLTDELME
-312 MEGLTQITL
+312 MDDLKQITL
-321 NVTITNWDQEN
+321 VVKITDWLVED
-332 ANVSWGGENA
+332 ANVSWGGETA

>member
-43 AVTGNTLPDGSLFK
+43 AVTGTTLPDGSLFK

-65 NVFDGRKV
+65 NVFDGREV

-119 VSDFDCSATGNEA
+119 VSNFDCSATGNAA

-140 PDIEADKIIASQNP
+140 PDPDIEADEIIASQS
-154 VEHPVELTFSH
+154 PVELTFSH
-165 LLSHISFVFDNK
+165 LLSHISFVFENQ
-177 LTGGYA
+177 LTDGYT
-183 AEVTDISFS
+183 AEVTDISFL

-200 SSTEPSPWTNLNPG
+200 SSTEPSPWTNLTPG

-224 AADPTAAPLTVE
+224 ATAPLEVA
-236 KGSSVTSDP
+236 KGSKATSDP

-250 QSNKRVNVTFTV
+250 QSNKGVNVTFTV
-262 TIREKINEATG
+262 TIREIIDEAG
-273 STTMTVV
+273 STMTVV

-289 TDGEWEMGQRYE
+289 TDGEWKMGQRYE
-301 YKATLTDKLME
+301 YKATLTDEL
-312 MEGLTQITL
+312 QITL

>member
-43 AVTGNTLPDGSLFK
+43 AVTGTTLPDGSLFK

-65 NVFDGRKV
+65 NVFDGREVK
-73 TKTASGCTYTG
+73 KTDSGCTYMG

-106 EATLTVADDGTVS
+106 GAKLTVAGDGTVS
-119 VSDFDCSATGNEA
+119 VSNFDCSATGGAA

-140 PDIEADKIIASQNP
+140 PDIEADEIIARQNP
-154 VEHPVELTFSH
+154 VKLTFSH
-165 LLSHISFVFDNK
+165 LLSHISFAFDNK
-177 LTGGYA
+177 LTGYA
-183 AEVTDISFS
+183 AEVTDISFL

-224 AADPTAAPLTVE
+224 EAAPLKVA
-236 KGSSVTSDP
+236 KGSKATSDP

-250 QSNKRVNVTFTV
+250 QGNTGVNVTFTV

-289 TDGEWEMGQRYE
+289 TDGKWEMGQRYE
-301 YKATLTDKLME
+301 YKATLTDELME
-312 MEGLTQITL
+312 MDGLTQITL
-321 NVTITNWDQEN
+321 NVTITDWSVEN
-332 ANVSWGGENA
+332 ANVSWGGETA

>member
-43 AVTGNTLPDGSLFK
+43 AVTGTTLPDGSLFK

-106 EATLTVADDGTVS
+106 GAITVAGDGTVS
-119 VSDFDCSATGNEA
+119 VSNFDCSATGDAA

-140 PDIEADKIIASQNP
+140 PDDIEADEIIASP
-154 VEHPVELTFSH
+154 DAVELTFSH

-177 LTGGYA
+177 LTGYA

-192 IQVKGDYN
+192 IRVKGNYI
-200 SSTEPSPWTNLNPG
+200 STEASPWTNLNPG
-214 AITLYPAADP
+214 AITLYPAA
-224 AADPTAAPLTVE
+224 APLKVAN
-236 KGSSVTSDP
+236 GSSVTSDP

-250 QSNKRVNVTFTV
+250 QSNTGVNVTFTV
-262 TIREKINEATG
+262 TIREIIDEATG
-273 STTMTVV
+273 STMTVV

-312 MEGLTQITL
+312 MDGLKQITL
-321 NVTITNWDQEN
+321 DVKITDWSVED
-332 ANVSWGGENA
+332 ANVSWGGETA